1 MANNG
6 DAQVPLPGEPAT
18 ETAITPVHDFLWHIA
33 IPHRF
38 SFANPPPF
46 RLAQLAFMTTYHLS
60 PRGRDRAAG
69 TSKQPWGTLAGA
81 RDNLRA
87 LRVAGKL
94 SESVTVLVHDGH
106 YELNEIVKFKPED
119 SHTSYVAAPKAAPVF
134 DGGKQLTGW
143 KVGERNGRTEWTLDL
158 PEVAAG
164 NWNFRSLFVNGQR
177 APRARFPKFTPDAKG
192 AKNVLRIG
200 EIKHPEQTD
209 LFAGRDTF
217 KPKAGDVQNWD
228 SLGDAEFVVMHY
240 WIEERL
246 PRPQLNPRTGWLRFA
261 RRSAFCLYESH
272 ENMFGNRELARY
284 YIDNLFE
291 ALTDPGEWYLNRE
304 TGRIYYLPRPGETP
318 ANTTIHAPRVLA
330 FLQASGQF
338 FNDAGTPV
346 DPHATTL
353 VTGLN
358 FEGLTF
364 RHADWFSPLATLPSH
379 HKPYG
384 EDYPIGG
391 SVQAANFVPGAVVFR
406 GARDCAVTDCTL
418 EHAGLYGLEFEE
430 GCRNCSAV
438 GNHLH
443 DLGAGGIRG
452 GGTDLDGHIVGRTGH
467 LRITDNH
474 IYDIGR
480 IFHQGVGVFLTHA
493 FDCLVA
499 HNHIHHSCYT
509 GISTGWTWGF
519 RETPSRNN
527 VIEHNLI
534 HDIGAGILS
543 DMGGIYTLGVQPGTV
558 VRGNHLHHIWSHD
571 YGGWGI
577 YLDEG
582 TSHLIIE
589 HNLVHDTKDAPF
601 NIHYARE
608 NIVRHNIFARGQNA
622 LASVSRVEPE
632 HFSAT
637 FIQNILLGPSSRL
650 YYGGYKGDVSKGAL
664 VANANCLWS
673 PGGKLPPNGHPKTH
687 PEKAPFKISFTQW
700 KTAGHDELSVV
711 ADPKLTEGK
720 KTWTL
725 AKNSPALKL
734 GFKPWDW
741 SKCGVRPASQRK

>member
-1 MANNG
+1 MHVFHLSILGNDQWSG
-6 DAQVPLPGEPAT
+6 
-18 ETAITPVHDFLWHIA
+18 
-33 IPHRF
+33 
-38 SFANPPPF
+38 
-46 RLAQLAFMTTYHLS
+46 RLARPA
-60 PRGRDRAAG
+60 RNRRDG
-69 TSKQPWGTLAGA
+69 PWASLAGA
-81 RDNLRA
+81 RDRLRT
-87 LRVAGKL
+87 LRTAGTVTG
-94 SESVTVLVHDGH
+94 SVTVLVHAGC
-106 YELNEIVKFKPED
+106 YELRETVKFTPAD
-119 SHTSYVAAPKAAPVF
+119 AHTRYAAAPGAAPVF
-134 DGGKQLTGW
+134 DGAELLTGW

-164 NWNFRSLFVNGQR
+164 KRNFRSLFVNGRR

-192 AKNVLRIG
+192 GENVLRIG
-200 EIKHPEQTD
+200 EILEPEKTD

-217 KPKAGDVQNWD
+217 KPVKGDLQMWD
-228 SLGDAEFVVMHY
+228 SLGDAEFVVLHY

-246 PRPQLNPRTGWLRFA
+246 PRPQLNPRTGWVRFA
-261 RRSAFCLYESH
+261 RRSAFCLYEAH
-272 ENMFGNRELARY
+272 ENMFGKRDLARY

-291 ALTDPGEWYLNRE
+291 ALTEPGEWYLNRE
-304 TGRIYYLPRPGETP
+304 TGRLHYLPRPGETP
-318 ANTTIHAPRVLA
+318 ANTEVRAPRILA
-330 FLQASGQF
+330 FVQTSGIF
-338 FNDAGTPV
+338 FNDTG
-346 DPHATTL
+346 DPLDAHATRY
-353 VTGLN
+353 VRGLE
-358 FEGLTF
+358 FAGLTF
-364 RHADWFSPLATLPSH
+364 RHADWFSPLAHLPSH

-384 EDYPIGG
+384 DDLPIGG
-391 SVQAANFVPGAVVFR
+391 SVQAANFVPGAVTFR
-406 GARDCAVTDCTL
+406 GARDCIVTDCTI

-430 GCRNCSAV
+430 GCRDCTAV

-443 DLGAGGIRG
+443 DLGAGGIRA
-452 GGTDLDGHIVGRTGH
+452 GGTDLDGHSDGRTGH

-474 IYDIGR
+474 IHDIGR

-499 HNHIHHSCYT
+499 HNHIHHACYT

-601 NIHYARE
+601 NIHFARE
-608 NIVRHNIFARGQNA
+608 NIVRNNIFARGQNA
-622 LASVSRVEPE
+622 LTSVSRVEPG
-632 HFSAT
+632 FMSASYYN
-637 FIQNILLGPSSRL
+637 NIVVGPSRRL
-650 YYGGYKGDVSKGAL
+650 FAGGYKGNIAKGAL
-664 VANANCLWS
+664 VSNANCFWS
-673 PGGKLPPNGHPKTH
+673 PDGKLPASANPRTKT
-687 PEKAPFKISFTQW
+687 PGVPPRYTWAQW
-700 KTAGHDELSVV
+700 RKAGHDQLSVI

-720 KTWTL
+720 KTWRL

-741 SKCGVRPASQRK
+741 SQCGPRPKAQRP